1 MTSRSRPRWKTL
13 IFILQL
19 VLIGVILA
27 LWFGNRSLQAGRS
40 LWVLFLYSFPAEF
53 LIAAAPHEPVI
64 LYYGKFI
71 PALTVALV
79 SVAGTV
85 LTEALNYSM
94 FRYISDL
101 KVTDRFQRS
110 RWVRSL
116 IDLFNRAPF
125 AALWIA
131 GFTPVPFYP
140 FRFLVVMARYPLW
153 KYLAAVL
160 LSRTPRF
167 FILAKVGEVIKIPD
181 LWLIVIFAA
190 MLLIIYLPILR
201 KLRDIPKQDHAA

>member
-1 MTSRSRPRWKTL
+1 MTSRSLSRRKTL

-19 VLIGVILA
+19 VFIGAILA
-27 LWFGNRSLQAGRS
+27 LWFGNRTFQAGRS
-40 LWVLFLYSFPAEF
+40 LWILFLYSFPAEF
-53 LIAAAPHEPVI
+53 LIAVVPHEPVV

-71 PALTVALV
+71 SPLTVALV
-79 SVAGTV
+79 AVAGTV
-85 LTEALNYSM
+85 LTEALNYSV
-94 FRYISDL
+94 FGYISDL
-101 KVTDRFQRS
+101 KITDRFQRS
-110 RWVRSL
+110 RWVRRL
-116 IDLFNRAPF
+116 IELFNRAPF

-167 FILAKVGEVIKIPD
+167 YILAKMGEVIKIPD
-181 LWLIVIFAA
+181 LWLLVIFMA
-190 MLLIIYLPILR
+190 MLLIIYLPLLR
-201 KLRDIPKQDHAA
+201 KLRRIPKQDHAA

>member
-27 LWFGNRSLQAGRS
+27 LWFGNRSFQAGRS

>member
-19 VLIGVILA
+19 VLIGVIVA
-27 LWFGNRSLQAGRS
+27 LWLGNRSFQAGRS

-64 LYYGKFI
+64 LFYGKFI

-110 RWVRSL
+110 RWVRRL